1 MQQAALAHAA
11 DQEEHGE
18 TQGGHLLKSQ
28 NKLNKKLII
37 STHRTGNYQELVP
50 GVQVAQE
57 RRDRPLIS
65 FITQVIS
72 CPAPCMVRMISSIPC
87 RAHLGHCH
95 WLGGDSFMPT
105 DFCNSMNHF

>member
-1 MQQAALAHAA
+1 MQKTALTHAA
-11 DQEEHGE
+11 DQKEHGE

-65 FITQVIS
+65 CVIKVIS
-72 CPAPCMVRMISSIPC
+72 CPASCMVRMMSSIPC
-87 RAHLGHCH
+87 RAHLAHCH
-95 WLGGDSFMPT
+95 
-105 DFCNSMNHF
+105 